1 MEIEPTTTSWRW
13 NDGSDCKPSWTFLLL
28 PSSLTG
34 PAPWSATPPP
44 GSTKRCAVERRRRS
58 INASTIVCTAAAAL
72 LEIISDLIKESREE
86 EEEEDSYVFRPSHQ
100 VRCYFFLFPIF
111 KRSFDEGPAMDY
123 YYFLFSIFSVVVGGM
138 GGMTQVKAIEAQ
150 HAKMFFVQLHR
161 DSADDRRMTTR
172 GRRRRKK

>member
-13 NDGSDCKPSWTFLLL
+13 DDGSDCKPSWTFLLL
-28 PSSLTG
+28 RSSLTG

-58 INASTIVCTAAAAL
+58 INTSRLSSALLLLLLAAAL

-100 VRCYFFLFPIF
+100 VRCYFFLLPIF

-123 YYFLFSIFSVVVGGM
+123 YFSIFYFFGGGVER
-138 GGMTQVKAIEAQ
+138 GG
-150 HAKMFFVQLHR
+150 
-161 DSADDRRMTTR
+161 
-172 GRRRRKK
+172 